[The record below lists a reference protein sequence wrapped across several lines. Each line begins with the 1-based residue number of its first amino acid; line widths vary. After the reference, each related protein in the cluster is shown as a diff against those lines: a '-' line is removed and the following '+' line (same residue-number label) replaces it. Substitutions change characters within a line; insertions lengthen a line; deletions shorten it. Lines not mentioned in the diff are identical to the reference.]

1 MLCSQCGSPAQQCEH
16 CGAGVCN
23 RRFCAELHEAACAAV
38 SSLPARPAKT
48 QVTYA
53 RPAVRRRERDPE
65 AERVL
70 AEQLMST
77 IGHHRQ
83 AGRAALI
90 AGDLDTAFDELWAA
104 RQLEPDLDRL
114 GADARAHLPADWEIE
129 TDLAPLARAL
139 AAKQHPRAAGAWR
152 RVLED
157 RPARSVQAEA
167 AEWLANEALQHG
179 RQRAGIRALHAAS
192 QCGRTVPAEY
202 VHRLYR
208 DAGIDPAAVFQVYLV
223 ASRLDAPSARAM
235 GLRDPLTDMPWAD
248 QDGRWWLRDA
258 TSASV
263 RLQPGDHQAEAL
275 GRARDLA
282 VTKRDQGW
290 LLLAEGDHAAATT
303 GVRELGRTIRAGC
316 TDPADEDT
324 FVRIRLCYEAAAE
337 KLPDVAWPW
346 YRLAELLAWAGFSQ
360 AAAEHIVRAE
370 QRSLGSRASERSNRG
385 HLRTLVQAGL
395 SHGGDGMPTPVRPFP
410 TELFSPSLK
419 WRLHLP

>member
-1 MLCSQCGSPAQQCEH
+1 
-16 CGAGVCN
+16 
-23 RRFCAELHEAACAAV
+23 
-38 SSLPARPAKT
+38 
-48 QVTYA
+48 
-53 RPAVRRRERDPE
+53 
-65 AERVL
+65 VL

-129 TDLAPLARAL
+129 TDLTPLARAL
-139 AAKQHPRAAGAWR
+139 AAKQHPRAADAWR

-157 RPARSVQAEA
+157 RPARSIQAEA
-167 AEWLANEALQHG
+167 AEWLAHDAALRG
-179 RQRAGIRALHAAS
+179 KKCAAIRARHAAS
-192 QCGRTVPAEY
+192 QCGRAASPETVQ
-202 VHRLYR
+202 RQYR
-208 DAGIDPAAVFQVYLV
+208 EAGLDPTAMFQLYLV
-223 ASRLDAPSARAM
+223 ASRLDAPSARAI
-235 GLRDPLTDMPWAD
+235 GLRDPLTDMAWAD
-248 QDGRWWLRDA
+248 QDARWWLRDA

-263 RLQPGDHQAEAL
+263 RPQPGDHQVEAL

-282 VTKRDQGW
+282 LSKRDQGW
-290 LLLAEGDHAAATT
+290 LLLAEGDHAAESI

-346 YRLAELLAWAGFSQ
+346 YRLAELLAWAGFTQ
-360 AAAEHIVRAE
+360 PAAEHLSQAE
-370 QRSLGSRASERSNRG
+370 RRGLGGGASERANRP
-385 HLRTLVQAGL
+385 HLRALVQAGL
-395 SHGGDGMPTPVRPFP
+395 SHGGNGVPTQVRPFP

-419 WRLHLP
+419 WRIRLR